1 MTTPEAPMV
10 AMRGIVQR
18 FGATVALAGVDFE
31 AHAGEVHA
39 IVGEN
44 GSGKST
50 LMRVLAG
57 TMRPDE
63 GSMELEGRP
72 FAPHSPAEARVAG
85 VAMIHQELTIVAHE
99 SVLGN
104 VLLGIEPTR
113 FGWLRRS
120 QMEALARPTLS
131 ALGLGDVPL
140 DMPAGRLPIA
150 AQQLVEIARALVT
163 KSKVV
168 ILDEPTSSLTEVD
181 VKRLFEVMRE
191 LKARGHALIYIS
203 HFLNEVRAIADTMT
217 VLRDGT
223 KVGERPV
230 AGVTDDEI
238 VSMMVGREIGDL
250 YPRRPH
256 TPGEAILR
264 IDGLAG
270 TKSPVEATLEVCRG
284 EVVGIAG
291 LNGSG
296 RSELLRTIFG
306 LDQVRRGQIRVG
318 SFSGAATPHR
328 RWAEGVGML
337 SEDRK
342 AEGLAVGLSIAENT
356 CLASLRSP
364 FVSPARQLAAGQ
376 VGIDRLSIRARGP
389 GQRVSELSG
398 GNQQKV
404 ALARMLHHGVDLMLL
419 DEPTRGIDVGSK
431 EQIYRLIDEAALSG
445 QAVLVVS
452 SYLPELLG
460 VCDRI
465 AVMHRGR
472 LGPARPV
479 AGLTQ
484 ESVMR
489 EAVGA

>member
-1 MTTPEAPMV
+1 
-10 AMRGIVQR
+10 
-18 FGATVALAGVDFE
+18 
-31 AHAGEVHA
+31 
-39 IVGEN
+39 
-44 GSGKST
+44 
-50 LMRVLAG
+50 
-57 TMRPDE
+57 
-63 GSMELEGRP
+63 
-72 FAPHSPAEARVAG
+72 
-85 VAMIHQELTIVAHE
+85 VAHE

-284 EVVGIAG
+284 EVVGIA
-291 LNGSG
+291 
-296 RSELLRTIFG
+296 SEHDDVAGTTRGANKIFCFTLDGIRFCHMGDFGQAALRPEQLEAIGEVDVLFVPAGGGPTIGGDSAAAAVRAIAPRVVVPMHYRTPRVNF
-306 LDQVRRGQIRVG
+306 LDPPDEFVAALGMPVTEVG
-318 SFSGAATPHR
+318 ASEAEVDGAT
-328 RWAEGVGML
+328 EGV
-337 SEDRK
+337 
-342 AEGLAVGLSIAENT
+342 
-356 CLASLRSP
+356 
-364 FVSPARQLAAGQ
+364 
-376 VGIDRLSIRARGP
+376 
-389 GQRVSELSG
+389 
-398 GNQQKV
+398 
-404 ALARMLHHGVDLMLL
+404 
-419 DEPTRGIDVGSK
+419 
-431 EQIYRLIDEAALSG
+431 
-445 QAVLVVS
+445 VLFS
-452 SYLPELLG
+452 AP
-460 VCDRI
+460 
-465 AVMHRGR
+465 
-472 LGPARPV
+472 
-479 AGLTQ
+479 
-484 ESVMR
+484 
-489 EAVGA
+489 